1 MAQISADK
9 VTVLSDEG
17 FSPRHTVYK
26 IRNFNSGDYLDIS
39 NRFAVLNVGM
49 FIVNGS
55 TAVTAVAETT
65 AVSTGVVLT
74 LAGSSGVS
82 GIFVA
87 RGPSST
93 GIVVP

>member
-9 VTVLSDEG
+9 VTVVYDEG
-17 FSPRHTVYK
+17 FSPRQTLYK
-26 IRNFNSGDYLDIS
+26 LRNFNSGDYLDIS
-39 NRFAVLNVGM
+39 NRFAILDVGT

-55 TAVTAVAETT
+55 TAVTVVAQTS

-82 GIFVA
+82 GLFLV

-93 GIVVP
+93 GIVV